1 MSMQQRQK
9 RLVALTAVLTA
20 HPGQLISLG
29 DLSKQLGAAKSTL
42 SEDLVA
48 VNQALEASGAGVIE
62 TTVGALGGVA
72 WRPALD
78 VKRTAACLAAWIEAL
93 AEPERRTAE
102 GFLYMTDLLFD
113 PERIAPM
120 GQLLADR
127 MRPLGVEAVA
137 TVETKGI
144 PLALAT
150 AEHLG
155 VGVVLLRRDSRLSDG
170 SALSINYLSGSS
182 HRIQSM
188 SLSRRAPVQGVR
200 VAFVDDFMKAG
211 GTARAAADLLS
222 EFNARVVGVGVLIAT
237 DEPQVKLA
245 GDYVA
250 CLAWSPARN
259 AISASPWVEER
270 LRVKRG
276 DERGTSSGA

>member
-1 MSMQQRQK
+1 MSMQQRQR
-9 RLVALTAVLTA
+9 RLVALTEFLTA
-20 HPGQLISLG
+20 RPGQMVNLG
-29 DLSKQLGAAKSTL
+29 DLSQKFGVAKSTL
-42 SEDLVA
+42 SEDLAA
-48 VNQALEASGAGVIE
+48 VKEALEVNRAGVIE
-62 TTVGALGGVA
+62 TQVGALGGVA

-78 VKRTAACLAAWIEAL
+78 VSRVAESLAEWIEAL
-93 AEPERRTAE
+93 AERERRTAE

-113 PERIAPM
+113 PRRIAPM
-120 GQLLADR
+120 GALLADR
-127 MRPLGVEAVA
+127 LRPLAVQAVA

-150 AEHLG
+150 ADHLG
-155 VGVVLLRRDSRLSDG
+155 VGVILLRRDSRLSDG

-188 SLSRRAPVQGVR
+188 SLSRRAPVEGVR

-211 GTARAAADLLS
+211 GTARAAADLLG

-237 DEPQVKLA
+237 DEPQAKLA

-250 CLAWSPARN
+250 CLSWSPASN
-259 AISASPWVEER
+259 TISASPWVDER
-270 LRVKRG
+270 LEGKGG
-276 DERGTSSGA
+276 DERGTSSGT